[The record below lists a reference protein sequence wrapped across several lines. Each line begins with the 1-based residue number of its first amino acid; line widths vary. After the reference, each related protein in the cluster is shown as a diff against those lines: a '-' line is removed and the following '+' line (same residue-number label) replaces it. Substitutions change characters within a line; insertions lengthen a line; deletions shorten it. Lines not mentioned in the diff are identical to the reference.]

1 MCISFFETWDPSQRH
16 TQSSQSTLIETQSIY
31 AIKIYIER
39 KSLKQSYCNGRLLF
53 PSNFMK
59 SSLLSLS
66 LSSTCINRDDEP
78 DHILMMNSDL
88 MLIPGPQTIV
98 IIYSYTHCTIRF
110 FFQRGGSIRSS
121 LSIARGFFNN
131 CILTWTSLN

>member
-31 AIKIYIER
+31 AIKMYIER

-88 MLIPGPQTIV
+88 MLIQIKIHRCKLSTINNQQSTINNRIDIV
-98 IIYSYTHCTIRF
+98 ILRVQTSKVSNNSIYYL
-110 FFQRGGSIRSS
+110 SS
-121 LSIARGFFNN
+121 
-131 CILTWTSLN
+131 W